1 VNAQVD
7 ELTIVTPELAQAVAE
22 ATIDATVPTVAFAS
36 SRRRITER
44 DSSAGYYD
52 AIIEGDLMITEGILP
67 RLSDIEHPANVYTEG
82 KEARLRFVD
91 DFTVR
96 TPKVMDGPNHVA
108 ELCICL
114 HPSVMH
120 YSKLGASTPRLGDMH
135 DSYQGFGGVDDR
147 QVTDACTGR
156 KLDGS
161 PCGCGRMNPVSP
173 KASKHAYHRGQKV
186 LRRRASDVMPG
197 QRVLV
202 GWAPTTQGRV
212 RLTEQ
217 KTGAM
222 VATVVSKRGKL
233 PPEEE
238 QEVRWNRR
246 MWLIVTDLGESLP
259 IAGGDLVGVVV
270 S

>member
-52 AIIEGDLMITEGILP
+52 AI
-67 RLSDIEHPANVYTEG
+67 
-82 KEARLRFVD
+82 VD